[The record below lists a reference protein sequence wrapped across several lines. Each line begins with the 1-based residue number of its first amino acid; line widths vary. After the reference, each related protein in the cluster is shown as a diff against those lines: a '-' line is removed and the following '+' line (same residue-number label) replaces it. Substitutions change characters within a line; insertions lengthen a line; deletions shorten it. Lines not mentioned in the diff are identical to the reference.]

1 MTSPNFTSHADEHS
15 AALAREITQAAQI
28 GAPLSEALLAAADGT
43 HDRRTA
49 RALRALAERVARGEP
64 LAQILEN
71 SSPLPPHLSGL
82 LRASLATG
90 QPSLAIAEWLFARE
104 RAHAHWK
111 NVLAALTYPLATLAG
126 AYALF
131 VFLSLH
137 LMIDLQKMLEE
148 FGIKLPD
155 HVRAIYLFTQ
165 HGAPL
170 SLMIF
175 GFVAVLLL
183 LVRLLGGRSVWSQ
196 FMTAVPLIGPLWHWS
211 GSSELYR
218 VLAILLD
225 RRIPLPM
232 ALQLAGT
239 GISDA
244 ALGKHC
250 QQLAVR
256 VEQGSELARA
266 MQALP
271 ELPASTFPLIRSGER
286 TGTLVESLATA
297 AELLESRLQA
307 QAAIIMQLA
316 PVVIFLLVIA
326 IYSMMVTGYVVPVVT
341 LIRGLT

>member
-1 MTSPNFTSHADEHS
+1 MTSPRFASQGSSHA
-15 AALAREITQAAQI
+15 ATLAHEITQATQT
-28 GAPLSEALLAAADGT
+28 GAPLSEALLAAADGA
-43 HDRRTA
+43 HDWRT
-49 RALRALAERVARGEP
+49 RWALRQLAERVARGEP

-71 SSPLPPHLSGL
+71 NSPLPAHLSGL

-90 QPSLAIAEWLFARE
+90 EPSLAIAEWLFARE

-111 NVLAALTYPLATLAG
+111 NVLATLTYPLATLAG
-126 AYALF
+126 AYGLF
-131 VFLSLH
+131 VFLSMF
-137 LMIDLQKMLEE
+137 LMTDLAKMLVE
-148 FGIKLPD
+148 FNINLPE
-155 HVRAIYLFTQ
+155 HVQAIYLFTQ
-165 HGAPL
+165 HGAPM
-170 SLMIF
+170 SLWLL
-175 GFVAVLLL
+175 GGLAAVLLL
-183 LVRLLGGRSVWSQ
+183 VRVIGGRSVWSQ
-196 FMTAVPLIGPLWHWS
+196 FMTALPLLGPLWHWS

-225 RRIPLPM
+225 RQIPLPQ

-250 QQLAVR
+250 LHLAAR

-266 MQALP
+266 MQSRP

-286 TGTLVESLATA
+286 TGTLVTSLNTA

-307 QAAIIMQLA
+307 QASIILQLA
-316 PVVIFLLVIA
+316 PVVIFLLVIG
-326 IYSMMVTGYVVPVVT
+326 IYAMLVTGYVVPMFL